1 MNTILTL
8 LVVLYWTTTNFQVRA
23 SNCVT
28 DESSCAWTAP
38 IACNNSGSY
47 CPNGTDCLVVTKSIN
62 YWPESSA
69 SYNRQ
74 FQCRSS
80 LAKADESQ
88 VHEYETSWSCEL
100 HDAVN
105 TSLTIPHLGNSTESL
120 SISYAEMWSCPIGDN
135 AVIQCPSGRS
145 KIGMEYGCK
154 SVAQLL
160 PNVFSLVRF
169 WCQFKTSDC
178 QFDSSLIMSHVGQSD
193 VTLALPEHYVF
204 EYKSVSIDRGA
215 FVCNHSTQSVLEQ
228 DSCYRLTPTNLE
240 WKEARS
246 YCLQLGGDLAHF
258 TSSIDFASIMRSLD
272 NSIPSNITASSAIP
286 TWFKFYT
293 WNSKQRTPQHFRQ
306 YLDGFQCAVYE
317 VQRDNGPNPHSRCKS
332 GTRTKKVRG
341 LCVLPPGLPNDDFNY
356 EQMSC
361 PVKCGVS
368 GYPSNICWEAHADEK
383 VYKDC
388 PNGLT
393 GIASWTCNFSG
404 QWMTPTPDLS
414 NCTNPVIENSINQA
428 NNEIENGGNPSQALD
443 SLSSVLKQ
451 NELGSGDIIQVDQT
465 VRLAIDKQTQLLAAI
480 SDPNS
485 KDISSKN
492 FTNSVTDVSNVL
504 LGNELAFW
512 GLESN
517 ARSGAIDQVQKNM
530 DDTLFLLAQN
540 LLDKIYKNFDYENI
554 AVQVE
559 NKPKSDYNNET
570 YVYVAGG
577 KDQLILPAGFPYA
590 TNDPNTR
597 LSFATYP
604 AFQNLLHGDTLA
616 QLFEENPTNSEPIKQ
631 VVVSKVMGATLGE
644 PNEHVHFFNGN
655 VEILLSTLNLNLY
668 QVDPVS
674 ARCAYWN
681 VSTQDWSFDGCQV
694 VETNDQSST
703 RCRCNHLTNFAVVM
717 DINGVFQN
725 KTVPALDYITI
736 IGESISI
743 ACLTLSLIIF
753 YWVRTLR
760 RDFRFMIHRNL
771 CINLLIAEI
780 LLLAGID
787 ATSNRDVC
795 LSIGVF
801 LHLFFLCAFSWM
813 FVEGLYMYFLITKVF
828 DGNGLKRWQ
837 YYAIGYGFPV
847 LVVAITLAA
856 TNTQA
861 YSNSTYCWLSYEN
874 GSIWA
879 FAGPV
884 AAILLMN
891 LAFLTIALSVSFKSR
906 RNFDEKKEKK
916 HNFRWIFG
924 TISLTFI
931 LGITWFFGFL
941 FFGQGSMIFAYIF
954 TILNSLQGL
963 FIFITFCVLNSKVR
977 KDLRRQFIT
986 SQRLQRMALYFNITL
1001 SDLHTIPSQ
1010 SKTGTYDVRQRNTVS
1025 ATISLESSQFSH
1037 RLS

>member
-1 MNTILTL
+1 MNTVLTL
-8 LVVLYWTTTNFQVRA
+8 LVVLYWTTTNCQVRA

-28 DESSCAWTAP
+28 DCAWTAP
-38 IACNNSGSY
+38 SACNNSESY
-47 CPNGTDCLVVTKSIN
+47 CPDGNDCLVVTKSIN
-62 YWPESSA
+62 SSYGLELSA
-69 SYNRQ
+69 SFNRQ
-74 FQCRSS
+74 FQCRSL
-80 LAKADESQ
+80 LAETDDS
-88 VHEYETSWSCEL
+88 HPYEYENSWNCEL
-100 HDAVN
+100 HNPVN
-105 TSLTIPHLGNSTESL
+105 AFVTIPLLGNSTESL
-120 SISYAEMWSCPIGDN
+120 SIFYAEMWSCPIGDN

-145 KIGMEYGCK
+145 KIGMEYGCQN
-154 SVAQLL
+154 VAQLL
-160 PNVFSLVRF
+160 PNVFALVRF

-178 QFDSSLIMSHVGQSD
+178 QFDSSLIMSHVGQSN
-193 VTLALPEHYVF
+193 VTLALPKHYVF
-204 EYKSVSIDRGA
+204 EYESVAIDSEA
-215 FVCNHSTQSVLEQ
+215 FACDRSFQSVFEH
-228 DSCYRLTPTNLE
+228 DSCYRLTPVNLE

-258 TSSIDFASIMRSLD
+258 TSSIDFASILRSLD
-272 NSIPSNITASSAIP
+272 NSIPSEITASSAIP

-293 WNSKQRTPQHFRQ
+293 WDNEQRTPQHFRQ

-317 VQRDNGPNPHSRCKS
+317 VQPGVGPNPHSRCKT
-332 GTRTKKVRG
+332 GTKTKKVRG
-341 LCVLPPGLPNDDFNY
+341 LCVLPPGLIEDNFNY
-356 EQMSC
+356 EPISC
-361 PVKCGVS
+361 PIKCGVS
-368 GYPSNICWEAHADEK
+368 GYPSNVCWEGDADTK
-383 VYKDC
+383 VYQDC

-393 GIASWTCNFSG
+393 GNASWTCNLAG

-414 NCTNPVIENSINQA
+414 NCTNSVIEESISQA
-428 NNEIENGGNPSQALD
+428 NKEMENGGDPSQALGT
-443 SLSSVLKQ
+443 LSSVLKQ
-451 NELGSGDIIQVDQT
+451 NELASGDIIQLDQT
-465 VRLAIDKQTQLLAAI
+465 VRLAIDKQTQLLAAN

-485 KDISSKN
+485 KDSISKN
-492 FTNSVTDVSNVL
+492 FTSSVTDVNNVL

-517 ARSGAIDQVQKNM
+517 ARSEAIDQVQKNM
-530 DDTLFLLAQN
+530 DDTLFLLASN
-540 LLDKIYKNFDYENI
+540 LLEKIYKNNDYENI

-570 YVYVAGG
+570 YVYVSGF

-590 TNDPNTR
+590 TNDPKTR
-597 LSFATYP
+597 LSFTTYP
-604 AFQNLLHGDTLA
+604 AFQNLLYGDTLA
-616 QLFEENPTNSEPIKQ
+616 QLFEENRTNSDPIKQ

-644 PNEHVHFFNGN
+644 PNGHIHFVDGK

-668 QVDPVS
+668 EVDRTS

-681 VSTQDWSFDGCQV
+681 VSTQDWSFDGCEV
-694 VETNDQSST
+694 VETNDKSST

-717 DINGVFQN
+717 DINGVFRN

-743 ACLTLSLIIF
+743 ACLTLALIIF

-813 FVEGLYMYFLITKVF
+813 FIEGLYMYFLITKVF
-828 DGNGLKRWQ
+828 DGSGLKRWQ

-874 GSIWA
+874 GAIWA

-941 FFGQGSMIFAYIF
+941 FFGQSSMIFAYIF
-954 TILNSLQGL
+954 TVLNSLQGL
-963 FIFITFCVLNSKVR
+963 FIFITFCVLNKKVR
-977 KDLRRQFIT
+977 KDLQRQFVT
-986 SQRLQRMALYFNITL
+986 SQRLQRVALYFNVTL

-1010 SKTGTYDVRQRNTVS
+1010 NKTGTYDVRQRNTVT
-1025 ATISLESSQFSH
+1025 ATVSLESSPFSH